1 MSMDASEKKELSD
14 KVDGLLDIQI
24 MKQNGPSV
32 ML

>member
-14 KVDGLLDIQI
+14 KVGGLFDIQI
-24 MKQNGPSV
+24 MKQNGRSV